1 MAPGICYGR
10 SDLVSADDPVA
21 CAAKLYA
28 RLPQGLPLYT
38 SPLRRCVD
46 LARALHPAP
55 IMDDRL
61 VEMDFGDWEMQAWD
75 NIPRGEIDAWSAA
88 PLDYAP
94 PGGEPATALRDRVR
108 AFLREHA
115 GQAGLVAV
123 THAGV
128 MKLFAAELL
137 GLPTHEWLSL
147 RFEFGEAF
155 VIEA

>member
-1 MAPGICYGR
+1 M
-10 SDLVSADDPVA
+10 
-21 CAAKLYA
+21 
-28 RLPQGLPLYT
+28 PLYT
-38 SPLRRCVD
+38 SPLRRCLE
-46 LARALHPAP
+46 LAQALHPAP
-55 IMDDRL
+55 VIDDRL
-61 VEMDFGDWEMQAWD
+61 IEMDFGAWEMRALGRHSARRD
-75 NIPRGEIDAWSAA
+75 RRLGAA

-94 PGGEPATALRDRVR
+94 PGGESASALRDRVR
-108 AFLREHA
+108 GFLREHA
-115 GQAGLVAV
+115 GQAGLVVV